1 MSIFTVSTCFGYFGF
16 LESTSF
22 TKNLYAF
29 KTNNKTTYLC
39 YMISLAILVKKNL
52 LTQSNSHLKVET
64 HEVNTHKSVHVTCAA
79 GNGVLGNIKATG
91 AHVQP
96 KCNEVEVRFCA

>member
-1 MSIFTVSTCFGYFGF
+1 MLYDQPCNFGLQKSTD
-16 LESTSF
+16 
-22 TKNLYAF
+22 TKF
-29 KTNNKTTYLC
+29 
-39 YMISLAILVKKNL
+39 
-52 LTQSNSHLKVET
+52 SHLKVET

-79 GNGVLGNIKATG
+79 GDGVLGNIKATG